1 MEMDR
6 FEDAG
11 RELESLA
18 NKYYKN
24 ERSYERALI
33 NQLYGQFYL
42 IQGDFASAIPWLEK
56 SIKHG
61 ALNLPGEIQTRS
73 N

>member
-42 IQGDFASAIPWLEK
+42 QILQ
-56 SIKHG
+56 
-61 ALNLPGEIQTRS
+61 
-73 N
+73 